1 MSSTSPL
8 SRAQLRQLLSQEYAE
23 AADFLDFLRVRF
35 PKVHHRLTPHMN
47 RLEITNL
54 FLACEGH
61 NPDAVVAAIERQRQ
75 GLPEPAVPPPPDL
88 PPVRQDRLA
97 TNDRPIAPPPPV
109 GLAPALRD
117 NPDFAQLSQE
127 IDRVLPAASDFDAFL
142 LDYFP
147 AARRRCT
154 VGMTRDDMLKVLLSS
169 HSAAEI
175 LRVLGSS

>member
-1 MSSTSPL
+1 MSRTAPPL
-8 SRAQLRQLLSQEYAE
+8 SRAQLRQLLNHEYAD
-23 AADFLDFLRVRF
+23 ATAFLDFLRVRF
-35 PKVHHRLTPHMN
+35 PKVHHRLMPNMN

-61 NPDAVVAAIERQRQ
+61 NPDAVLAAVERQRQ
-75 GLPEPAVPPPPDL
+75 GLPEPAPPL
-88 PPVRQDRLA
+88 KIPPVWQVLLA
-97 TNDRPIAPPPPV
+97 TDNLPTAPRPPV
-109 GLAPALRD
+109 GLVPAPWE

-127 IDRVLPAASDFDAFL
+127 IDRVLPADSDFDAFL

-154 VGMTRDDMLKVLLSS
+154 IGMTRDDMLKVVLSS

-175 LRVLGSS
+175 LRILGSI